1 MDERRTQLLV
11 AAQALRGW
19 VHVQQA
25 ARHGVAPAH
34 LTPLRAPTSIP
45 AGTRSLFTPIG
56 DEPDTVHSTEQDVVA
71 PAPMRVRVDVG
82 AGLKALARFLA
93 ALWSRAWPMAARVW
107 KPAFASLA
115 VIALIGTARS
125 SWPQWSGV
133 VKAQLRAAGQH
144 VSVFDRPRPAPQA
157 PSPKPNP
164 TERVAPVRRTGRLQI
179 ESNPSGA
186 HVIIDGR
193 ERGLT
198 PLTLNDVV
206 VGTHTVALKSE
217 AGFVQHPVVVSHGR
231 TTQVN
236 EAIYSG
242 WLHVSSSLD
251 LQLFEEGHG
260 LRLDESN
267 QLLLPPGVHELRF
280 ENRRVGFSAA
290 RTVEVRP
297 GETTSISVEPPASKL
312 SITASTPAEVLVDG
326 VLVGGTPLTEIAIA
340 VGTREI
346 VVRNAAGVERRQ
358 TMTVTVE
365 PVTLAIDFGAR

>member
-11 AAQALRGW
+11 AAQALRVW

-25 ARHGVAPAH
+25 ARHGVTPAH
-34 LTPLRAPTSIP
+34 LTPLRTPASMP
-45 AGTRSLFTPIG
+45 AGTRSLLTPFG
-56 DEPDTVHSTEQDVVA
+56 DEPGAAPGTEQDVVV

-82 AGLKALARFLA
+82 AALRALARVVA
-93 ALWSRAWPMAARVW
+93 ALCSRAWPVAARVW

-144 VSVFDRPRPAPQA
+144 VSVFDRPAPVAQA
-157 PSPKPNP
+157 TSPKPNP

-186 HVIIDGR
+186 HVIIDGH

-198 PLTLNDVV
+198 PLTLNEVV

-217 AGFVQHPVVVSHGR
+217 AGFVQHPVVVAFGK

-251 LQLFEEGHG
+251 LQLSEEGRG

-358 TMTVTVE
+358 TITVTVE
-365 PVTLAIDFGAR
+365 PVTLAIDFGAP